1 MSDGPRHDDNGISA
15 RWWALGGAS
24 VLLVLTVTVVA
35 LHTPVYREHQR
46 EEAAAR
52 EIVALGGRVGWDA
65 GRDEPPR
72 WPLSLLG
79 ESYARLW
86 RRVERVERSG
96 LSVTDA
102 GLGHIAGLTNLEWL
116 DLNSTHVT
124 DAGLAHL
131 AGLTNLEA
139 LGLGNTQVTDA
150 GLAHLAG
157 LTNLK
162 RLWLGNTQVTDAGLA
177 HLAGLTELQG
187 LDLRSPQVTDAGLAH
202 LAGLTKLGILYLR
215 DTQVTDAGVASLRA
229 SLPSVE
235 IDR

>member
-35 LHTPVYREHQR
+35 LHVPLYRKHQR

-52 EIVALGGRVGWDA
+52 EIEALGGRVGWDA

-79 ESYARLW
+79 ERYARLW
-86 RRVERVERSG
+86 RRVESVVLYDPSFTGSG
-96 LSVTDA
+96 LAHVAGLTNLYYLRLDNTQVTDA
-102 GLGHIAGLTNLEWL
+102 GLT
-116 DLNSTHVT
+116 
-124 DAGLAHL
+124 HL
-131 AGLTNLEA
+131 AGLTNLQVLGLDNTQVTDTGLA
-139 LGLGNTQVTDA
+139 QLAGLANLQWLGLGNTQVTDA

-162 RLWLGNTQVTDAGLA
+162 GLGLRNTQVTDAGLEA
-177 HLAGLTELQG
+177 
-187 LDLRSPQVTDAGLAH
+187 LRK
-202 LAGLTKLGILYLR
+202 KLPKLEVGR
-215 DTQVTDAGVASLRA
+215 
-229 SLPSVE
+229 
-235 IDR
+235 